1 MLNYFIFNASNNDI
15 EEVALTSKESSPK
28 LTISA
33 FFVKQPDESFRVQ
46 KHLIFGWNAQKS
58 QICFLLE
65 LVETKT
71 GAKRESIL
79 D

>member
-46 KHLIFGWNAQKS
+46 KHLIFG
-58 QICFLLE
+58 
-65 LVETKT
+65 
-71 GAKRESIL
+71 
-79 D
+79 